1 MSAVFTKSGQV
12 VGRDFMGEFILVPLA
27 GRTANLTSIFAAN
40 DVGALI
46 WKLIDGA
53 HDADA
58 IVDAVVA
65 EFDTTREQAAADY
78 SVFLEQLQQVG
89 AVTEVKP

>member
-1 MSAVFTKSGQV
+1 MSEVFTRSGQV

-46 WKLIDGA
+46 WKLLDGA
-53 HDADA
+53 HDGDA

-65 EFDTTREQAAADY
+65 QFETTREQASQDY
-78 SVFLEQLQQVG
+78 LVFIEQLKQVG
-89 AVTEVKP
+89 AIAVKP

>member
-1 MSAVFTKSGQV
+1 MTFNKSGQV

-40 DVGALI
+40 DVAALI

-53 HDADA
+53 HDDEV
-58 IVDAVVA
+58 IIDAVVQ

-78 SVFLEQLQQVG
+78 AVFIGQLKQVG
-89 AVTEVKP
+89 AVTEVAP